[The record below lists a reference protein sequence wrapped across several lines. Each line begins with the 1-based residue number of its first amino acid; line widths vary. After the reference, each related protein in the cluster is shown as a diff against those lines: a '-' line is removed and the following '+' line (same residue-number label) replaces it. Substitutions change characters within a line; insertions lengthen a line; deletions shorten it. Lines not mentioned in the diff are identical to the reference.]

1 MYKRAWK
8 WYQAVTIA
16 LDVLL
21 ANVSLLIAYWVRY
34 ELQWF
39 REVEPPFRVP
49 FASYLPSA
57 ALLTII
63 LLVVYVLEGLYSFN
77 RGRSWLD
84 EVVMLVK
91 GTVTAIAALIIISLF
106 YRPTLQSR
114 LIYAY
119 DLVIIV
125 ILLGAARLLMR
136 HVMDRLR
143 RRGVGVDRVLVVGA
157 GESGRVVM
165 RNIVARPELGYQL
178 VGFVDDAPEKAHADL
193 GRIKALGTTAQIP
206 EIIQRQG
213 VDEVIITLPWMSH
226 RKMLNICEQCK
237 RERVVARIVPD
248 LFQLRLSEVD
258 IDDLDG
264 VPLIGVKETSISG
277 WNRAIKRAL
286 DLVVSALGLTLLSP
300 FLLLIA
306 IIVRL
311 DSPGPA
317 LFKQTRVGRQ
327 GALFTVFKFRTMRQ
341 GAEADKAALLPLNE
355 STGPLFKMRN
365 DPRRTRLGKWL
376 RRSSLD
382 ELPQLYNVLRGEM
395 SLVGPRP
402 ATPDE
407 VAQYNA
413 WHMKRL
419 EAAPGMAGLSQVS
432 GRSELTFEEIVLLD
446 LYYIENWSLLLDF
459 KILLRVIPSVL
470 LGRGAF

>member
-1 MYKRAWK
+1 MYKRVWK
-8 WYQAVTIA
+8 WYQPIAIA
-16 LDVLL
+16 LDLVLV
-21 ANVSLLIAYWVRY
+21 NVALLVAYWLRY

-49 FASYLPSA
+49 FSAYWPSA
-57 ALLTII
+57 LLLTVT
-63 LLVVYVLEGLYSFN
+63 LLAVYLWEGVYTLN

-84 EVVMLVK
+84 EVLMIAK
-91 GTVTAIAALIIISLF
+91 GTITSIAALIIISLF

-125 ILLGAARLLMR
+125 ILLGAARLVTR
-136 HVMDRLR
+136 HVLDRLR
-143 RRGVGVDRVLVVGA
+143 RRGIGVDRVLVVGA

-178 VGFVDDAPEKAHADL
+178 VGFVDDAPEKARADL
-193 GRIKALGTTAQIP
+193 GRIKALGTTAEIP
-206 EIIQRQG
+206 NIIQEMA

-237 RERVVARIVPD
+237 RQRVVARIVPD

-264 VPLIGVKETSISG
+264 VPLIGLKETSIRG
-277 WNRAIKRAL
+277 WNRALKRAL
-286 DLVVSALGLTLLSP
+286 DLVVSALGLVALSP
-300 FLLLIA
+300 LLLVIGA
-306 IIVRL
+306 IIRL

-317 LFKQTRVGRQ
+317 LFRQTRVGYN
-327 GALFTVFKFRTMRQ
+327 GSLFTVFKFRTMRQ
-341 GAEADKAALLPLNE
+341 DAEAGKAALLSQNE

-365 DPRRTRLGKWL
+365 DPRRTRIGKWL

-459 KILLRVIPSVL
+459 KILLRMIPSVL
-470 LGRGAF
+470 FGRGAF